1 MPAFS
6 PSQAARIQAIPH
18 LAALRHRD
26 YRNTWTANMLGG
38 SAAWTFFVAVSWLVL
53 SKSDS
58 SGWVGVIT
66 FAGMLPFLLVSPIGG
81 LMADRFDRRK
91 VVLATFLGTALTTGL
106 TAALM
111 IVGAVEIWHLPILVF
126 MGGVLRSIQ
135 EPAIQSLIPN
145 QVPRKDLLNAITLN
159 AATRHGSRFFGLLVA
174 APLLAIDFIGV
185 SGVVVLSAVFQL
197 SGAYYIFR
205 ARTVSRGEAVPQ
217 HGLARSVV
225 EGLVY
230 IYSHR
235 TIAVFVVLVAFHCV
249 LVMSFDSILPV
260 FSRGRLGAQDGST
273 LGYLMMGIGVGSLV
287 GTILMAGV
295 RNDRRAGQWL
305 IWTGMFSGLSL
316 NMLALSPNVPIAVLA
331 AVGVGASQSTFMALT
346 NTNIQIIVPDRLRG
360 RVSSLYSLHTGGSM
374 AFANLGY
381 GFLADGFSAPPI
393 LFVTG
398 VLFVVI
404 MPATTFGQADIRR
417 LYRTG
422 QVTTS
427 QAGVRA

>member
-1 MPAFS
+1 
-6 PSQAARIQAIPH
+6 
-18 LAALRHRD
+18 
-26 YRNTWTANMLGG
+26 
-38 SAAWTFFVAVSWLVL
+38 
-53 SKSDS
+53 
-58 SGWVGVIT
+58 
-66 FAGMLPFLLVSPIGG
+66 MLPFLLVSPIGG

-205 ARTVSRGEAVPQ
+205 ARTVSRGEAVPH

-249 LVMSFDSILPV
+249 LVMSFDSILPG
-260 FSRGRLGAQDGST
+260 FLERTARRPGRVDPGIPDDGHRCRVAGWNDPDGRRSQRQEGGPVADMDRHVQR
-273 LGYLMMGIGVGSLV
+273 LEPQYAGSKPQC
-287 GTILMAGV
+287 AH
-295 RNDRRAGQWL
+295 RSACRQ
-305 IWTGMFSGLSL
+305 SS
-316 NMLALSPNVPIAVLA
+316 
-331 AVGVGASQSTFMALT
+331 VGASQSTFMALT

-393 LFVTG
+393 LFVTR